1 MAKVIVYLREQE
13 LQALYQLAQKE
24 YRAPKAQAALILK
37 TELERLGMLTSVP
50 RIEQPLCVMEQPLRE
65 PTELEAH
72 HDSQH
77 AS

>member
-50 RIEQPLCVMEQPLRE
+50 RMEQPLRE